1 MPESA
6 VSTQPILRQPTLLA
20 CSAPSG
26 CNCARVSLIIE
37 AFRGVHPGPLPQQV
51 HGHRGGRNLLC
62 IGHRMTDVKQPPTA
76 GDVTQEAVNVSP
88 NQDSTNVFLLKP
100 EILLPEKNG

>member
-1 MPESA
+1 
-6 VSTQPILRQPTLLA
+6 
-20 CSAPSG
+20 
-26 CNCARVSLIIE
+26 
-37 AFRGVHPGPLPQQV
+37 
-51 HGHRGGRNLLC
+51 
-62 IGHRMTDVKQPPTA
+62 MTDVKQPPTA